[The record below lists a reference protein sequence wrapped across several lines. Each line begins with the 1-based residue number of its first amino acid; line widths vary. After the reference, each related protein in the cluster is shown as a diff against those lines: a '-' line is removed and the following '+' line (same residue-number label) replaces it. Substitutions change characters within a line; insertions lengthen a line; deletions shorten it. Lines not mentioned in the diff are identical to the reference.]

1 MNRRLLLVL
10 VIALFS
16 VPIVLL
22 ANDPCLNTLKH
33 SDLDIGTNDNHG
45 HLVNA
50 FHTTG
55 WEMNFEEDDEVHF
68 SYVVTNPGPKQI
80 RVIHCKPFTYGPW
93 QIIENFPPVGVVSD
107 HALNPPLGWRAD
119 NDSNY
124 FVVEIETTPGNFTPL
139 NSNAPNST
147 GNLNPQ
153 QTVAHMEWSSPQ
165 HVVLE
170 VRAKDTR
177 H

>member
-1 MNRRLLLVL
+1 MNLQRIIVL
-10 VIALFS
+10 TIAVFL
-16 VPIVLL
+16 PPMILL
-22 ANDPCLNTLKH
+22 ANDPCLNDLKH
-33 SDLDIGTNDNHG
+33 FALDIGTSDNHG

-55 WEMNFEEDDEVHF
+55 WEMNFEEDDDVHF
-68 SYVVTNPGPKQI
+68 SYVVTNDGPKQV

-93 QIIENFPPVGVVSD
+93 QIIENFPAVGKISD
-107 HALNPPLGWRAD
+107 HALNPAPGWRAD

-124 FVVEIETTPGNFTPL
+124 FVVEIETTPGTFVPMD
-139 NSNAPNST
+139 SNAPNSSAT
-147 GNLNPQ
+147 LNPQ
-153 QTVAHMEWSSPQ
+153 HTIAHMEWHNPQ
-165 HVVLE
+165 RVVLE